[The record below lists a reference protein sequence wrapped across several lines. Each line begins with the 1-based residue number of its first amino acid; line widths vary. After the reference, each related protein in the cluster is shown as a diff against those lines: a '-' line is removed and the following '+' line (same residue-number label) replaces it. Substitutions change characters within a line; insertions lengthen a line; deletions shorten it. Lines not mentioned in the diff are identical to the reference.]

1 MNNNVI
7 TIHQSEQYN
16 LPVNVHVGDTV
27 ITPEDCT
34 NVIVQL
40 GEYTKDY
47 LSGTLL
53 WDDEAKLYLF
63 PLTSDMTD
71 GITKTV
77 SWMFQIG
84 IEIGEDYV
92 LSDVQTVLIRK
103 SIIGNIKPI
112 DPTDYNDLKNKP
124 TINNIVLQGNITT
137 EELGLTNYGNLT
149 NKPRVNGI
157 ELLGD
162 VTSADLGIIDNTVD
176 DLINYYLKS
185 ETYTKDEVAEI
196 INAITY
202 STLTNK
208 PQINGVTLSGNK
220 TTTDLGMMDNTVNDL
235 VNYYLKSDTYT
246 KDEVLALI
254 STICATSFESVE
266 TLPTE
271 DIKTNVIYL
280 VPKSSVEPNDIKDEY
295 INLDGT
301 TEGWELIGS
310 TSIDL
315 SQYVRK
321 AELSN
326 ADFNV
331 TNNNISLQ
339 PSQRTFT
346 GTTEEWNALP
356 IAQKA
361 TYSTVCITDDGEG
374 DSRSENTY
382 STTEQV
388 VGKWIDGKPIYR
400 KVFLFNTLPTNGTVL
415 VTNAKEIIASGGSQG
430 YVNGSYLE
438 YWSFPCLESGGSLR
452 IDPVIPANSTDL
464 VARVIGFSSSNVRDC
479 KWWIEYTKTTD

>member
-7 TIHQSEQYN
+7 TIQQNEQYN
-16 LPVNVHVGDTV
+16 LPINVHVGDTV

-77 SWMFQIG
+77 SWMFQVG

-92 LSDVQTVLIRK
+92 LSDVQTILVRK

-149 NKPRVNGI
+149 NKPSINGI
-157 ELLGD
+157 ELVGD

-176 DLINYYLKS
+176 DLVNYYLKS
-185 ETYTKDEVAEI
+185 ETYTKAEVADI

-208 PQINGVTLSGNK
+208 PQINGVTLNGNK
-220 TTTDLGMMDNTVNDL
+220 TTTDLDLMDNTVNDL

-254 STICATSFESVE
+254 STISATSFESVE

-280 VPKSSVEPNDIKDEY
+280 VPKSSAEPNDIKNEY
-295 INLDGT
+295 INLNGT

-315 SQYVRK
+315 TQYVRK
-321 AELSN
+321 TELSN

-346 GTTEEWNALP
+346 GTTQEWNDLSSEEKALYGTVQLTDDDD
-356 IAQKA
+356 ANYKDV
-361 TYSTVCITDDGEG
+361 YST
-374 DSRSENTY
+374 SEVKTNK
-382 STTEQV
+382 V
-388 VGKWIDGKPIYR
+388 WIDGKPIYR
-400 KVFLFNTLPTNGTVL
+400 RVWHGNLGSGTGENIL
-415 VTNAKEIIASGGSQG
+415 EDLSGWGMDNVVHYDGTMHEGAGNWICDQP
-430 YVNGSYLE
+430 VGSYLVGWYITGYKLKE
-438 YWSFPCLESGGSLR
+438 NHTQSAYNGKESW
-452 IDPVIPANSTDL
+452 VT
-464 VARVIGFSSSNVRDC
+464 
-479 KWWIEYTKTTD
+479 IEYTKTTDG